1 MPHVVIVGAGI
12 MGATLALG
20 LVARGAR
27 VTVIDGG
34 QPASGA
40 SGASFGWL
48 NASYY
53 ASSAHHTLR
62 AAALQA
68 HHRLA
73 DAVGPV
79 PTRWPGCL
87 WFEDT
92 GADLDRMADDLRAL
106 GYPLRI
112 LDRARVARAEPCLA
126 NPPDRA
132 LLFPSEGATDLAA
145 LTRIVLAAA
154 QAGGA
159 RAWTGCPVTAIDA
172 GDGRVRGVVT
182 GAGRLAADH
191 VVLAAGTGAPALLA
205 PLGVALPMLRRP
217 GLILTTRAA
226 PPLISHIIAAP
237 GQELRQD
244 AQGHV
249 IAPTTAGHQGDTAE
263 ALSDTPHALADRA
276 LPRLRALVPGIP
288 DWQAV
293 AVGYRPVPADGLPVI
308 GTAPGV
314 AGLWLSVMHS
324 GATLAPLVAEV
335 LADMVT
341 GQGDG
346 GQGDGG
352 LAPEFRPARFAV
364 P

>member
-12 MGATLALG
+12 TGATLALG
-20 LVARGAR
+20 LVTRGAR

-34 QPASGA
+34 PPASGA

-48 NASYY
+48 NASFY
-53 ASSAHHTLR
+53 ASSAHHGFR

-73 DAVGPV
+73 GLVGPV

-92 GADLDRMADDLRAL
+92 GDAMDRMADDLRAL
-106 GYPLRI
+106 GYPLSI
-112 LDRARVARAEPCLA
+112 LDRAGVARAEPYLA

-132 LLFPSEGATDLAA
+132 LLFPAEGATDLAA

-159 RAWTGCPVTAIDA
+159 RVWTGCPVRAIDA

-182 GAGRLAADH
+182 DAGRLGADH
-191 VVLAAGTGAPALLA
+191 VILAAGTGAPALLA
-205 PLGVALPMLRRP
+205 ALGVRLPMLRRP
-217 GLILTTRAA
+217 GLILTTRPA
-226 PPLISHIIAAP
+226 PPLIAHVLAAP

-244 AQGHV
+244 PQGHV
-249 IAPTTAGHQGDTAE
+249 IAPTGAGHQGDAAE
-263 ALSDTPHALADRA
+263 ALTDTPHALADA
-276 LPRLRALVPGIP
+276 AMPRLRALVPGIP
-288 DWQAV
+288 DWQGV
-293 AVGYRPVPADGLPVI
+293 AVGFRPVPADGLPVI
-308 GTAPGV
+308 GAAPGV

-324 GATLAPLVAEV
+324 GATLAPLAAEV

-341 GQGDG
+341 GR
-346 GQGDGG
+346 GDGG